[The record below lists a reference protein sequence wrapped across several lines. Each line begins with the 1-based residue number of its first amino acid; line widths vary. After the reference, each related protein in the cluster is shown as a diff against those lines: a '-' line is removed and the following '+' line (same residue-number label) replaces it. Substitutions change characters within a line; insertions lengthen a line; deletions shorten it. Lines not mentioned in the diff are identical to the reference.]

1 MSKITFLE
9 AIRQLI
15 QSKDHEQYQF
25 HHGILTSGIDT
36 DISSGEFHMAAD
48 FINQVCN
55 ELTGDQTLEQS
66 LQYKGM
72 SQKTETISMLVDL
85 ISKNDLK
92 GNMGAARFVHD
103 MGAARF
109 VHECR
114 HLLCL
119 KDQIP
124 AAFTPFDSAMSAFL
138 AGVDSLMNATSTV
151 SIKFRKQELI
161 EAIELLNPT
170 ECSGAARLLNKRTAE
185 FINLVED
192 PTSSFSELNEAVAS
206 QIVSAL
212 CLIQL
217 ALTDA
222 QLVAVDRSSLE
233 PVVGATVSTEAKD
246 MIDPPAETP
255 APSYISE
262 FPFVINQIKVLKA
275 GSKEYNAKI
284 KFFSAYINL
293 LNGHEVQDIYRDASK
308 IVFNGD
314 LETTV
319 LVNKLLNIA

>member
-15 QSKDHEQYQF
+15 QSKDYEQYQF
-25 HHGILTSGIDT
+25 HRGILTSGIDT

-85 ISKNDLK
+85 ISKIDLK
-92 GNMGAARFVHD
+92 GNMGAARFVH
-103 MGAARF
+103 
-109 VHECR
+109 ECQ
-114 HLLCL
+114 HLLV
-119 KDQIP
+119 IHTRTP
-124 AAFTPFDSAMSAFL
+124 EAFTAFVVPVL
-138 AGVDSLMNATSTV
+138 DEFIEQIDALTNATNV
-151 SIKFRKQELI
+151 VQVIEIDANKIAGIIPRLKREDRKKAFEV
-161 EAIELLNPT
+161 T
-170 ECSGAARLLNKRTAE
+170 EQRSAE
-185 FINLVED
+185 FINLVND

-206 QIVSAL
+206 QIVTAL
-212 CLIQL
+212 SLIQL

-222 QLVAVDRSSLE
+222 QPVAVDRSSLG

-246 MIDPPAETP
+246 MIDPPTETP

-293 LNGHEVQDIYRDASK
+293 LDSHEVQDIYRDASK

-319 LVNKLLNIA
+319 LVNKLLSIA

>member
-25 HHGILTSGIDT
+25 HRGILTSGIDT

-85 ISKNDLK
+85 ISKIDLK
-92 GNMGAARFVHD
+92 GNMGAARFVH
-103 MGAARF
+103 
-109 VHECR
+109 ECQ
-114 HLLCL
+114 HLLA
-119 KDQIP
+119 IHTRTP
-124 AAFTPFDSAMSAFL
+124 EAFTAFVVPVLDEFVNVVDELVNSTNILSVEDSK
-138 AGVDSLMNATSTV
+138 NALTEIIKRLKREDRAQAAALV
-151 SIKFRKQELI
+151 S
-161 EAIELLNPT
+161 
-170 ECSGAARLLNKRTAE
+170 KRSAE
-185 FINLVED
+185 FINLVND

-206 QIVSAL
+206 QIVTAL
-212 CLIQL
+212 SLIQL

-222 QLVAVDRSSLE
+222 QPVAVDRSSLE

-246 MIDPPAETP
+246 MIDPPTETP

>member
-25 HHGILTSGIDT
+25 HRGILTIDLGI

-85 ISKNDLK
+85 ISKIDLK
-92 GNMGAARFVHD
+92 GNMGAARFVH
-103 MGAARF
+103 
-109 VHECR
+109 ECQ
-114 HLLCL
+114 HLLA
-119 KDQIP
+119 IHTRTP
-124 AAFTPFDSAMSAFL
+124 EAFTAFVVPVL
-138 AGVDSLMNATSTV
+138 DEFIEQIDALTNATNV
-151 SIKFRKQELI
+151 VQVIEIDANKIAGIIPRLKREDRKKAFEV
-161 EAIELLNPT
+161 T
-170 ECSGAARLLNKRTAE
+170 EQRSAE
-185 FINLVED
+185 FINLVND

-206 QIVSAL
+206 QIVTAL
-212 CLIQL
+212 SLIQL

-222 QLVAVDRSSLE
+222 QPVAVDRSSLG
-233 PVVGATVSTEAKD
+233 PVVGATVSTETKVMA
-246 MIDPPAETP
+246 DPPAETP
-255 APSYISE
+255 APSYTSE
-262 FPFVINQIKVLKA
+262 FPFVFNQIKALKA

-284 KFFSAYINL
+284 KFFSAYINS
-293 LNGHEVQDIYRDASK
+293 LNTHEVQDIYRDASK

>member
-25 HHGILTSGIDT
+25 YRGILTSGIDT

-85 ISKNDLK
+85 ISKIDLK
-92 GNMGAARFVHD
+92 GNI
-103 MGAARF
+103 GAARF
-109 VHECR
+109 VHECQ
-114 HLLCL
+114 HLLV
-119 KDQIP
+119 IHTRTP
-124 AAFTPFDSAMSAFL
+124 EAFTAFVVPVL
-138 AGVDSLMNATSTV
+138 DEFIEQIDALTNATNV
-151 SIKFRKQELI
+151 VQVIEIDANKIAGIIPRLKREDRKKAFEV
-161 EAIELLNPT
+161 T
-170 ECSGAARLLNKRTAE
+170 EQRSAE
-185 FINLVED
+185 FINLVND

-206 QIVSAL
+206 QIVTAL
-212 CLIQL
+212 SLIQL

-246 MIDPPAETP
+246 MIDPPTETP

-293 LNGHEVQDIYRDASK
+293 LNSHEVQDIYRDASK

-319 LVNKLLNIA
+319 LVNKLLSIA

>member
-25 HHGILTSGIDT
+25 HRGILTIDLGI

-85 ISKNDLK
+85 ISKIDLK
-92 GNMGAARFVHD
+92 GNMGAARFVH
-103 MGAARF
+103 
-109 VHECR
+109 ECQ
-114 HLLCL
+114 HLL
-119 KDQIP
+119 DIHTRTP
-124 AAFTPFDSAMSAFL
+124 EAFTAFVVPVL
-138 AGVDSLMNATSTV
+138 DEFIEQIDALTNATNV
-151 SIKFRKQELI
+151 VQVIEIDANKIAGIIPRLKREDRKKAFEV
-161 EAIELLNPT
+161 T
-170 ECSGAARLLNKRTAE
+170 EQRSAE
-185 FINLVED
+185 FINLVND

-206 QIVSAL
+206 QIVTAL
-212 CLIQL
+212 SLIQL

>member
-1 MSKITFLE
+1 MFKITFLE

-25 HHGILTSGIDT
+25 HRGILTSGI

-85 ISKNDLK
+85 ISKIDLK
-92 GNMGAARFVHD
+92 GN

-124 AAFTPFDSAMSAFL
+124 AAFTLFDSAMSAFL

-161 EAIELLNPT
+161 EAMELLNPT
-170 ECSGAARLLNKRTAE
+170 EYSGAVRLLNKRTAE
-185 FINLVED
+185 FINLVND
-192 PTSSFSELNEAVAS
+192 PTSSFSELNKAVAS
-206 QIVSAL
+206 QIVTAL
-212 CLIQL
+212 SLIQL

-233 PVVGATVSTEAKD
+233 PVVGATVSTETKVMA
-246 MIDPPAETP
+246 DPPAETP

-262 FPFVINQIKVLKA
+262 FPFVISQIKVLKA

-293 LNGHEVQDIYRDASK
+293 LNSHEVQDIYRDASK

>member
-9 AIRQLI
+9 ALRQLI
-15 QSKDHEQYQF
+15 QSKDYEQYQF
-25 HHGILTSGIDT
+25 HRGILTSGIDT

-85 ISKNDLK
+85 ISKIDLK
-92 GNMGAARFVHD
+92 GNMGAARFVH
-103 MGAARF
+103 
-109 VHECR
+109 ECQ
-114 HLLCL
+114 HLLV
-119 KDQIP
+119 IHTRTP
-124 AAFTPFDSAMSAFL
+124 EAFTAFVVPVL
-138 AGVDSLMNATSTV
+138 DEFIEQIDALTNATNV
-151 SIKFRKQELI
+151 VQVIEIDANKIAGIIPRLKREDRKKAFEV
-161 EAIELLNPT
+161 T
-170 ECSGAARLLNKRTAE
+170 EQRSAE
-185 FINLVED
+185 FINLVND

-206 QIVSAL
+206 QIVTAL
-212 CLIQL
+212 SLIQL

-222 QLVAVDRSSLE
+222 QPVAVDRSSLG

-246 MIDPPAETP
+246 MIDPPTETP

-293 LNGHEVQDIYRDASK
+293 LDSHEVQDIYRDASK

-319 LVNKLLNIA
+319 LVNKLLSIA

>member
-15 QSKDHEQYQF
+15 QSKDQEQYQF
-25 HHGILTSGIDT
+25 YHGILTSGIDT
-36 DISSGEFHMAAD
+36 DISSGEFHMVAD

-55 ELTGDQTLEQS
+55 DLTGDQTLEQS

-85 ISKNDLK
+85 ISKIDLK
-92 GNMGAARFVHD
+92 GNMGAARFVH
-103 MGAARF
+103 
-109 VHECR
+109 ECQ
-114 HLLCL
+114 HLLA
-119 KDQIP
+119 IHTRTP
-124 AAFTPFDSAMSAFL
+124 EAFTAFVVPVL
-138 AGVDSLMNATSTV
+138 DEFIEQIDALTNATNV
-151 SIKFRKQELI
+151 VQVIEIDANKIAGIIPRLKREDRKKAFEV
-161 EAIELLNPT
+161 T
-170 ECSGAARLLNKRTAE
+170 EQRSAE
-185 FINLVED
+185 FINLVND

-206 QIVSAL
+206 QIVTAL
-212 CLIQL
+212 SLIQL

-222 QLVAVDRSSLE
+222 QPVAVDRSSLE

-246 MIDPPAETP
+246 MIDPPTETP

-293 LNGHEVQDIYRDASK
+293 LNSHEVQDIYRDASK

-319 LVNKLLNIA
+319 LVNKLLSIA

>member
-25 HHGILTSGIDT
+25 HRGILTSGIDT

-85 ISKNDLK
+85 ISKIDLK
-92 GNMGAARFVHD
+92 GNMGAARFVH
-103 MGAARF
+103 
-109 VHECR
+109 ECQ
-114 HLLCL
+114 HLLA
-119 KDQIP
+119 IHTRTP
-124 AAFTPFDSAMSAFL
+124 EAFTAFVVPVL
-138 AGVDSLMNATSTV
+138 DEFIEQIDALTNATNV
-151 SIKFRKQELI
+151 VQVIEIDANKIAGIIPRLKREDRKKAFEV
-161 EAIELLNPT
+161 T
-170 ECSGAARLLNKRTAE
+170 EQRSAE
-185 FINLVED
+185 FINLVND

-206 QIVSAL
+206 QIVTAL
-212 CLIQL
+212 SLIQL

-222 QLVAVDRSSLE
+222 QPVAVDRSSLG
-233 PVVGATVSTEAKD
+233 PVVGATVSTETKVMA
-246 MIDPPAETP
+246 DPPAETP

-293 LNGHEVQDIYRDASK
+293 LNSHEVQDIYRDASK

>member
-25 HHGILTSGIDT
+25 HRGILTSGIDT

-85 ISKNDLK
+85 ISKIDLK
-92 GNMGAARFVHD
+92 GNMGAARFVH
-103 MGAARF
+103 
-109 VHECR
+109 ECQ
-114 HLLCL
+114 HLL
-119 KDQIP
+119 DIHTRTP
-124 AAFTPFDSAMSAFL
+124 EAFTAFVVPVL
-138 AGVDSLMNATSTV
+138 DEFIEQIDALTNATNV
-151 SIKFRKQELI
+151 VQVIEIDANKIAGIIPRLKREDRKKAFEV
-161 EAIELLNPT
+161 T
-170 ECSGAARLLNKRTAE
+170 EQRSAE
-185 FINLVED
+185 FINLVND

-206 QIVSAL
+206 QIVTAL
-212 CLIQL
+212 SLIQL
-217 ALTDA
+217 ALMDA

-233 PVVGATVSTEAKD
+233 PVVGATVSTEVKD

-293 LNGHEVQDIYRDASK
+293 LNTHEVQDIYRDASK

>member
-1 MSKITFLE
+1 MPEISFLD
-9 AIRQLI
+9 AIRQLF
-15 QSKDHEQYQF
+15 QSKEYQQF
-25 HHGILTSGIDT
+25 KYLHDVLSSGIDT
-36 DISSGEFHMAAD
+36 TISSGDFHMAAD
-48 FINQVCN
+48 FINQVN
-55 ELTGDQTLEQS
+55 DDLTGGRSAEYIGLEM
-66 LQYKGM
+66 KVN
-72 SQKTETISMLVDL
+72 TVRNMLRD
-85 ISKNDLK
+85 ISKFKLSENP
-92 GNMGAARFVHD
+92 GAARF
-103 MGAARF
+103 A
-109 VHECR
+109 HECQY
-114 HLLCL
+114 LLV
-119 KDQIP
+119 IHTRTP
-124 AAFTPFDSAMSAFL
+124 EAFTAFVVPVL
-138 AGVDSLMNATSTV
+138 DEFIEQIDALTNATNVVQVTE
-151 SIKFRKQELI
+151 IDANKIAGIIPRLKREDRKKAFEV
-161 EAIELLNPT
+161 T
-170 ECSGAARLLNKRTAE
+170 EQRSAE
-185 FINLVED
+185 FINLVND

-206 QIVSAL
+206 QIVTAL
-212 CLIQL
+212 SLIQM

-222 QLVAVDRSSLE
+222 QPVAVDRSSLE

-319 LVNKLLNIA
+319 LVNKLLSIA

>member
-1 MSKITFLE
+1 MPKITFLE

-25 HHGILTSGIDT
+25 HRGILTSGIDT

-85 ISKNDLK
+85 ISKIDLK
-92 GNMGAARFVHD
+92 GNMGAARFVH
-103 MGAARF
+103 
-109 VHECR
+109 ECQ
-114 HLLCL
+114 HLLV
-119 KDQIP
+119 IHTRTP
-124 AAFTPFDSAMSAFL
+124 EAFTAFVVPVL
-138 AGVDSLMNATSTV
+138 DEFIEQIDALTNATNV
-151 SIKFRKQELI
+151 VQVIEIDANKIAGIIPRLKREDRKKAFEV
-161 EAIELLNPT
+161 T
-170 ECSGAARLLNKRTAE
+170 EQRCAE
-185 FINLVED
+185 FINLVND

-206 QIVSAL
+206 QIVTAL
-212 CLIQL
+212 SRIQL

-246 MIDPPAETP
+246 MIDPPTETP

>member
-25 HHGILTSGIDT
+25 HRGILTIDLGI

-85 ISKNDLK
+85 ISKIDLK
-92 GNMGAARFVHD
+92 GN

-114 HLLCL
+114 HLLV
-119 KDQIP
+119 IHTRTP
-124 AAFTPFDSAMSAFL
+124 EAFTAFVVPVL
-138 AGVDSLMNATSTV
+138 DEFIEQIDALTNATNV
-151 SIKFRKQELI
+151 VQVIEIDANKIAGIIPRLKREDRKKAFEV
-161 EAIELLNPT
+161 T
-170 ECSGAARLLNKRTAE
+170 EQRSAE
-185 FINLVED
+185 FINLVND

-206 QIVSAL
+206 QIVTAL
-212 CLIQL
+212 SLIQL

>member
-25 HHGILTSGIDT
+25 HRGILTSGIDT

-85 ISKNDLK
+85 ISKIDLK
-92 GNMGAARFVHD
+92 GNMGAARFVH
-103 MGAARF
+103 
-109 VHECR
+109 ECQ
-114 HLLCL
+114 HLLV
-119 KDQIP
+119 IHTRTP
-124 AAFTPFDSAMSAFL
+124 EAFTAFVVPVL
-138 AGVDSLMNATSTV
+138 DEFIEQIDALTNATNV
-151 SIKFRKQELI
+151 VQVIEIDANKIAGIIPRLKREDRKKAFEV
-161 EAIELLNPT
+161 T
-170 ECSGAARLLNKRTAE
+170 EQRSAE
-185 FINLVED
+185 FINLVND

-206 QIVSAL
+206 QIVTAL
-212 CLIQL
+212 SLIQL

-246 MIDPPAETP
+246 MIDPPDETP

-293 LNGHEVQDIYRDASK
+293 LNSHEVQDIYRDASK

-319 LVNKLLNIA
+319 LVNKLLSIA

>member
-1 MSKITFLE
+1 MPEISFLD
-9 AIRQLI
+9 AVRQLI

-25 HHGILTSGIDT
+25 YRGILTSGIDT

-72 SQKTETISMLVDL
+72 SQKTKTISMLVDL
-85 ISKNDLK
+85 ISKIDLK
-92 GNMGAARFVHD
+92 GNMGAARFVH
-103 MGAARF
+103 
-109 VHECR
+109 ECQ
-114 HLLCL
+114 HLLV
-119 KDQIP
+119 IHTRTP
-124 AAFTPFDSAMSAFL
+124 EAFTAFVVPVL
-138 AGVDSLMNATSTV
+138 DEFIEQIDALTNATNVVQVTE
-151 SIKFRKQELI
+151 IDANKIAGIIPRLKREDRKKAFEV
-161 EAIELLNPT
+161 T
-170 ECSGAARLLNKRTAE
+170 EQRSAE
-185 FINLVED
+185 FINLVND

-206 QIVSAL
+206 QIVTAL
-212 CLIQL
+212 SLIQL

-222 QLVAVDRSSLE
+222 QPVAVDRSSLG

>member
-25 HHGILTSGIDT
+25 HRGILTIDLGI

-85 ISKNDLK
+85 ISKIDLK
-92 GNMGAARFVHD
+92 GN

-114 HLLCL
+114 HLLV
-119 KDQIP
+119 IHTRTP
-124 AAFTPFDSAMSAFL
+124 EAFTAFVVPVL
-138 AGVDSLMNATSTV
+138 DEFIEQIDALTNATNVVQVIEIDTNK
-151 SIKFRKQELI
+151 IAGIIPRLKREDRKKAFEV
-161 EAIELLNPT
+161 T
-170 ECSGAARLLNKRTAE
+170 EQRSAE
-185 FINLVED
+185 FINLVND

-206 QIVSAL
+206 QIVTAL
-212 CLIQL
+212 SLIQL

-222 QLVAVDRSSLE
+222 QPVAVDRSSLG
-233 PVVGATVSTEAKD
+233 PVVGATVSTETKVMA
-246 MIDPPAETP
+246 DPPAETP

-319 LVNKLLNIA
+319 LVNKLLSIA

>member
-25 HHGILTSGIDT
+25 HRGILTIDLGI

-85 ISKNDLK
+85 ISKIDLK
-92 GNMGAARFVHD
+92 GNMGAARFVH
-103 MGAARF
+103 A
-109 VHECR
+109 CQ
-114 HLLCL
+114 HLLA
-119 KDQIP
+119 IHTRTP
-124 AAFTPFDSAMSAFL
+124 EAFTAFVVPVL
-138 AGVDSLMNATSTV
+138 DEFIEQIDALTNATNV
-151 SIKFRKQELI
+151 VQVIEIDANKIAGIIPRLKREDRKKAFEV
-161 EAIELLNPT
+161 T
-170 ECSGAARLLNKRTAE
+170 EQRSAE
-185 FINLVED
+185 FINLVND

-206 QIVSAL
+206 QIVTAL
-212 CLIQL
+212 SLIQL

-246 MIDPPAETP
+246 MIDPPTETP

-293 LNGHEVQDIYRDASK
+293 LNSHEVQDIYRDASK

>member
-25 HHGILTSGIDT
+25 HRGILTSGIDT

-85 ISKNDLK
+85 ISKIDLK
-92 GNMGAARFVHD
+92 GNMGAARFVH
-103 MGAARF
+103 
-109 VHECR
+109 ECQ
-114 HLLCL
+114 HLLV
-119 KDQIP
+119 IHTRTP
-124 AAFTPFDSAMSAFL
+124 EAFTAFVVPVL
-138 AGVDSLMNATSTV
+138 DEFIEQIDALTNATNV
-151 SIKFRKQELI
+151 VQVIEIDANKIAGIIPRLKREDRKKAFEV
-161 EAIELLNPT
+161 T
-170 ECSGAARLLNKRTAE
+170 EQRSAE
-185 FINLVED
+185 FINLVND

-206 QIVSAL
+206 QIVTAL
-212 CLIQL
+212 SLIQL

-319 LVNKLLNIA
+319 LVNKLLSIA

>member
-25 HHGILTSGIDT
+25 HRGILTSGIDT

-72 SQKTETISMLVDL
+72 SQKTETISMLLDL
-85 ISKNDLK
+85 ISKIDLK
-92 GNMGAARFVHD
+92 GNMGAARFVH
-103 MGAARF
+103 
-109 VHECR
+109 ECQ
-114 HLLCL
+114 HLLA
-119 KDQIP
+119 IHTRTP
-124 AAFTPFDSAMSAFL
+124 EAFTAFVVPVL
-138 AGVDSLMNATSTV
+138 DEFIEQIDALTNATNV
-151 SIKFRKQELI
+151 VQVIEIDANKIAGIIPRLKREDRKKAFEV
-161 EAIELLNPT
+161 T
-170 ECSGAARLLNKRTAE
+170 EQRSAE
-185 FINLVED
+185 FINLVND

-206 QIVSAL
+206 QIVTAL
-212 CLIQL
+212 SLIQL

-246 MIDPPAETP
+246 MIDPPTETP

>member
-15 QSKDHEQYQF
+15 QSKDYEQYQF
-25 HHGILTSGIDT
+25 HRGILTSGIDT

-85 ISKNDLK
+85 ISKIDLK
-92 GNMGAARFVHD
+92 GNMGAARFVH
-103 MGAARF
+103 
-109 VHECR
+109 ECQ
-114 HLLCL
+114 HLLV
-119 KDQIP
+119 IHTRTP
-124 AAFTPFDSAMSAFL
+124 EAFTAFVVPVL
-138 AGVDSLMNATSTV
+138 DEFIEQIDALTNATNVVQVIEIDTNK
-151 SIKFRKQELI
+151 IAGIIPRLKREDRKKAFEV
-161 EAIELLNPT
+161 T
-170 ECSGAARLLNKRTAE
+170 EHRSAE
-185 FINLVED
+185 FINLVND

-206 QIVSAL
+206 QIVTAL
-212 CLIQL
+212 SLIQL

-319 LVNKLLNIA
+319 LVNKLLSIA

>member
-25 HHGILTSGIDT
+25 HRGILTIDLGI

-85 ISKNDLK
+85 ISKIDLK
-92 GNMGAARFVHD
+92 GNMGAARFVH
-103 MGAARF
+103 
-109 VHECR
+109 ECQ
-114 HLLCL
+114 HLL
-119 KDQIP
+119 DIHTRTP
-124 AAFTPFDSAMSAFL
+124 EAFTAFVVPVL
-138 AGVDSLMNATSTV
+138 DEFIEQIDALTNATNVVQVTE
-151 SIKFRKQELI
+151 IDANKIAGIIPRLKREDRKKAFEV
-161 EAIELLNPT
+161 T
-170 ECSGAARLLNKRTAE
+170 EQRSAE
-185 FINLVED
+185 FINLVND

-206 QIVSAL
+206 QIVTAL
-212 CLIQL
+212 SLIQL

-222 QLVAVDRSSLE
+222 QPVAVDRSSLG
-233 PVVGATVSTEAKD
+233 PVVGATVSTETKVMA
-246 MIDPPAETP
+246 DPPDETP

>member
-25 HHGILTSGIDT
+25 HRGILTSGIDT

-85 ISKNDLK
+85 ISKIDLK
-92 GNMGAARFVHD
+92 GNMGAARFVH
-103 MGAARF
+103 
-109 VHECR
+109 ECQ
-114 HLLCL
+114 HLLV
-119 KDQIP
+119 IHTRTP
-124 AAFTPFDSAMSAFL
+124 EAFTAFVVPVL
-138 AGVDSLMNATSTV
+138 DEFIEQIDALTNATNV
-151 SIKFRKQELI
+151 VQVIEINANKIAGIIPRLKREDRKKAFEV
-161 EAIELLNPT
+161 T
-170 ECSGAARLLNKRTAE
+170 EQRSAG
-185 FINLVED
+185 FINLVND

-206 QIVSAL
+206 QIVTAL
-212 CLIQL
+212 SLIQL

-222 QLVAVDRSSLE
+222 QPVAVDRSSLG
-233 PVVGATVSTEAKD
+233 PVVGATVSTETKVMA
-246 MIDPPAETP
+246 DPPDETP

-293 LNGHEVQDIYRDASK
+293 LNSHEVQDIYRDASK

>member
-15 QSKDHEQYQF
+15 QSKDYEQYQF

-85 ISKNDLK
+85 ISKIDLK
-92 GNMGAARFVHD
+92 GNMGAARFVH
-103 MGAARF
+103 
-109 VHECR
+109 ECQ
-114 HLLCL
+114 HLLA
-119 KDQIP
+119 IHTRTP
-124 AAFTPFDSAMSAFL
+124 EAFTAFVVPVL
-138 AGVDSLMNATSTV
+138 DEFIEQIDALTNATNV
-151 SIKFRKQELI
+151 VQVIEIDANKIAGIIPRLKREDRKKAFEV
-161 EAIELLNPT
+161 T
-170 ECSGAARLLNKRTAE
+170 EQRSAE
-185 FINLVED
+185 FINLVND

-206 QIVSAL
+206 QIVTAL
-212 CLIQL
+212 SLIQL

-262 FPFVINQIKVLKA
+262 FPFVISQIKVLKA

-293 LNGHEVQDIYRDASK
+293 LNSHEVQDIYRDASK

-319 LVNKLLNIA
+319 LVNKLLSIA

>member
-25 HHGILTSGIDT
+25 HRGILTSGIDT

-85 ISKNDLK
+85 ISKIDLK
-92 GNMGAARFVHD
+92 GNMGAARFVH
-103 MGAARF
+103 
-109 VHECR
+109 ECQ
-114 HLLCL
+114 HLLG
-119 KDQIP
+119 IHTRTP
-124 AAFTPFDSAMSAFL
+124 EAFTAFVVPVL
-138 AGVDSLMNATSTV
+138 DEFIEQIDALTNATNV
-151 SIKFRKQELI
+151 VQVIEIDANKIAGIIPRLKREDRKKAFEV
-161 EAIELLNPT
+161 T
-170 ECSGAARLLNKRTAE
+170 EQRSAE
-185 FINLVED
+185 FINLVND

-206 QIVSAL
+206 QIVTAL
-212 CLIQL
+212 SLIQL

-319 LVNKLLNIA
+319 LVNKLLSIA

>member
-25 HHGILTSGIDT
+25 HHGILTSGIDA

-48 FINQVCN
+48 FINQVRN

-72 SQKTETISMLVDL
+72 GQKTETISMLVDL
-85 ISKNDLK
+85 ISKIDLK
-92 GNMGAARFVHD
+92 GNMGAV
-103 MGAARF
+103 RF
-109 VHECR
+109 VHECH
-114 HLLCL
+114 HLLA
-119 KDQIP
+119 IHTRTP
-124 AAFTPFDSAMSAFL
+124 EAFTAFVVPVL
-138 AGVDSLMNATSTV
+138 DEFIEQIDALTNATNV
-151 SIKFRKQELI
+151 VQVVEIDANKIAGIIPRLKREDRKKAFEV
-161 EAIELLNPT
+161 T
-170 ECSGAARLLNKRTAE
+170 EQRSAE
-185 FINLVED
+185 FINLVND

-206 QIVSAL
+206 QIVTAL
-212 CLIQL
+212 SLIQL

-233 PVVGATVSTEAKD
+233 PVVGATVSTEAKG
-246 MIDPPAETP
+246 MIDPSAETP

>member
-25 HHGILTSGIDT
+25 HRGILTSGIDT

-85 ISKNDLK
+85 ISKFDLK
-92 GNMGAARFVHD
+92 GNMGAARFVH
-103 MGAARF
+103 
-109 VHECR
+109 ECQ
-114 HLLCL
+114 HLLG
-119 KDQIP
+119 IHTRTP
-124 AAFTPFDSAMSAFL
+124 EAFTAFVVPVL
-138 AGVDSLMNATSTV
+138 DEFIEQIDALTNATNV
-151 SIKFRKQELI
+151 VQVIEIDANKIAGIIPRLKREDRKKAFEV
-161 EAIELLNPT
+161 T
-170 ECSGAARLLNKRTAE
+170 EQRSAE
-185 FINLVED
+185 FINLVND

-206 QIVSAL
+206 QIVTAL
-212 CLIQL
+212 SLIQL

-246 MIDPPAETP
+246 MIDPPTETP

-293 LNGHEVQDIYRDASK
+293 LNSHEVQDIYRDASK

-319 LVNKLLNIA
+319 LVNKLLSIA